1 MNSGKLVP
9 INPAETLKTE
19 YKFGNDLIFQQ
30 VNKIIAHASF
40 SNSII
45 LCKFLAYV
53 VNETLS
59 GNANRIKEYTIAVNV
74 LNKPKNFETQRN
86 GIVRIHA
93 LRLRLALINYY
104 RLTSDDKAVI
114 IAIPK
119 GKYVPIFQPSG
130 STVPVSSIKYI
141 KAENVSHNAI
151 IAVLP
156 FKTYERKISRVAF
169 TDCLGQTVSIELAKT
184 SRFSVI
190 SYEVVKELDPPQ
202 LKIGQLASNLNLG
215 YLLTGNLQFEGEHIR
230 VYVTLMD
237 MSSQHQ
243 VWSDIYSFNN
253 NVSSY
258 FELTDIICSRII
270 SSLRVFAS
278 NLNQPVSDDRRK
290 RVYQQ

>member
-1 MNSGKLVP
+1 MNSCKLVP
-9 INPAETLKTE
+9 ISQADAPEAGYN
-19 YKFGNDLIFQQ
+19 FNNGMIIQQ
-30 VNKIIAHASF
+30 LNKIVAHPTF

-45 LCKFLAYV
+45 LCRFLTYV

-104 RLTSDDKAVI
+104 RLSCDDGGVTI
-114 IAIPK
+114 IIPK
-119 GKYVPIFQPSG
+119 GKYVPQFQISG

-141 KAENVSHNAI
+141 KVENISNKAVMAI
-151 IAVLP
+151 MP
-156 FKTYERKISRVAF
+156 FKTHERKFSRVAF
-169 TDCLGQTVSIELAKT
+169 TDCLGQTVAIELAKT
-184 SRFSVI
+184 NHFAVL
-190 SYEVVKELDPPQ
+190 SYDVFKELNQEQ
-202 LKIGQLASNLNLG
+202 LKISQLSTNLNIG
-215 YLLTGNLQFEGEHIR
+215 YLLSGSVHFEGDHIR

-237 MSSQHQ
+237 MSNQHQ

-253 NVSSY
+253 NISSY
-258 FELTDIICSRII
+258 FELTDIICPRII

-278 NLNQPVSDDRRK
+278 NENQPVSENRRK
-290 RVYQQ
+290 LSYH

>member
-9 INPAETLKTE
+9 INPAETLETE

-30 VNKIIAHASF
+30 VNKIIAHPSF
-40 SNSII
+40 SNSVI
-45 LCKFLAYV
+45 LCKFLTYV

-104 RLTSDDKAVI
+104 RLTCDDKDVTI
-114 IAIPK
+114 VIPK
-119 GKYVPIFQPSG
+119 GKYVPVFQPAG
-130 STVPVSSIKYI
+130 STVPVNSIKYI
-141 KAENVSHNAI
+141 KAENVSNKAVMAI
-151 IAVLP
+151 MP
-156 FKTYERKISRVAF
+156 FKTYERKFSRVAF
-169 TDCLGQTVSIELAKT
+169 TDCLGQTVAIELAKT
-184 SRFSVI
+184 NHFSVI
-190 SYEVVKELDPPQ
+190 SYDVVKELEPAQ
-202 LKIGQLASNLNLG
+202 LKIGQLASNLNVG
-215 YLLTGNLQFEGEHIR
+215 YLMSGNVHFEGEHIR

-258 FELTDIICSRII
+258 FELTDIICSRIVG
-270 SSLRVFAS
+270 SLRVFAS
-278 NLNQPVSDDRRK
+278 NENLEVSNDRRK
-290 RVYQQ
+290 RSYH

>member
-1 MNSGKLVP
+1 MNSCKLVP
-9 INPAETLKTE
+9 INPADTLETE
-19 YKFGNDLIFQQ
+19 YKCGNNLIFQQ
-30 VNKIIAHASF
+30 LNKIIAHPSF
-40 SNSII
+40 SNSSI
-45 LCKFLAYV
+45 LCKFLTYV
-53 VNETLS
+53 VKETLS

-104 RLTSDDKAVI
+104 RLTGDDKDVTI
-114 IAIPK
+114 VIPK
-119 GKYVPIFQPSG
+119 GKYVPIFQPAG

-141 KAENVSHNAI
+141 KAENISNKAI

-156 FKTYERKISRVAF
+156 FKNYERKFSRVAF
-169 TDCLGQTVSIELAKT
+169 TDCLGQTVAIELAKT
-184 SRFSVI
+184 NHFSVI
-190 SYEVVKELDPPQ
+190 SYDVVKEMDPAQ
-202 LKIGQLASNLNLG
+202 LKIGQLSSNLNIG
-215 YLLTGNLQFEGEHIR
+215 HLLSGNVHFEGNHIR

-237 MSSQHQ
+237 MSNQHQ

-270 SSLRVFAS
+270 GSLRVFAS
-278 NLNQPVSDDRRK
+278 DENHLVANDRRK
-290 RVYQQ
+290 RVYH